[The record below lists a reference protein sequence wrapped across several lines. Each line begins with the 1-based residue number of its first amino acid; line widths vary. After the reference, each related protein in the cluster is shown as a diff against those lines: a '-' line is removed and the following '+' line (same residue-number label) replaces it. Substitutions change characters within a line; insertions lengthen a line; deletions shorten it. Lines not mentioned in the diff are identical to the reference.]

1 MFVCLVGLALFLSS
15 RAVLLGVLVTHT
27 PWHPGIRCVAFDVRC
42 VAFAGSPGSALSP
55 VDACEAYAE
64 SDAGSGTGSAMD
76 GATAADDEEEE
87 EGWGVMRMLS
97 GVFGPL
103 FGGGDDGGGGGSVA
117 GSGAGSGA
125 GSDAGSGSGA
135 DVGASVAGSVFN
147 GGSVAG
153 SVYGGGSV
161 AGSVLGGG
169 SVAGSMVD
177 LDGADPGI
185 DSIDT
190 GAGDTGSVGG
200 WLAGLFKTGDQEA
213 QGDNNGVSAEGTA
226 V

>member
-76 GATAADDEEEE
+76 GATAADGNNDDE

-97 GVFGPL
+97 GVFAPL
-103 FGGGDDGGGGGSVA
+103 FGGTGGGSVA
-117 GSGAGSGA
+117 GNDAGSVA
-125 GSDAGSGSGA
+125 GSGSGSGA
-135 DVGASVAGSVFN
+135 DVGGSVTGSVFN

-153 SVYGGGSV
+153 SVFNGGSGSVFNGGSV
-161 AGSVLGGG
+161 AGSVPGG
-169 SVAGSMVD
+169 GSMVD
-177 LDGADPGI
+177 LDGADPNI
-185 DSIDT
+185 DSIDAA
-190 GAGDTGSVGG
+190 AGDTGSVGG
-200 WLAGLFKTGDQEA
+200 WLAALFKTGDQEA
-213 QGDNNGVSAEGTA
+213 EVDNDGTA